1 MLDMRYTLCIHKDIT
16 GRVTMDLV
24 DEDGAI
30 LISGV
35 ELPRHGAGALTANSS
50 TSAMVIMGE
59 RTLRR
64 VVAPTDALPWEKEA
78 NELMGLTVI
87 RTMNGTHVQLRE
99 DGKAF
104 ADWWPSKGT
113 TMKDGKRGPVCA
125 TGEDLIAWLRSV

>member
-1 MLDMRYTLCIHKDIT
+1 MRYTLCIHKDIT

-35 ELPRHGAGALTANSS
+35 ELPRHGAGALATNSS
-50 TSAMVIMGE
+50 ASAMVLMGE
-59 RTLRR
+59 GVPRR
-64 VVAPTDALPWEKEA
+64 VEVVSTTDALPWEREA
-78 NELMGLTVI
+78 NELMGLTVV

-99 DGKAF
+99 GGKVF

-113 TMKDGKRGPVCA
+113 TIKDGKRGPVCA
-125 TGEDLIAWLRSV
+125 DGEDLIAWLRSV